1 MAMQQCSANAQIHSA
16 GERVK
21 TLEILLK
28 GSVRMS
34 YPGNK
39 EEIVLKTGSVIG
51 VAESPDSTYLYNYE
65 AIDEVTIYSYPFEN
79 YLDIDKVISVNKK
92 IAPVVASATVS
103 NAYGVYKFLCAVQS
117 EADHMYQKLQDD
129 LRNYPSLC
137 NSMGKNPED
146 FSAIEELDPA
156 SEDLEVHPWQISFLK
171 SFYNYDDKLQKD
183 LYGLGVEMCV
193 GVIYNSMQFIHEI
206 TEKILGYKE
215 YMKSLKEETFT
226 FRSAFNDLSMKKS
239 DMERASEAI
248 LEEGNVPLVENA
260 KDTIMAYAGV
270 DSFTRDKMTQLLD
283 NYARLKDRTSTDEN
297 VRKLRR
303 GITDQ
308 FYKIYTKAILRYFM
322 EQRSGKKA
330 PLEVELFLRFGF
342 LDERV
347 VSEDDFAMLYRIN
360 HTYIPD
366 PNGKILTV
374 PEWLRLIYDMEVM
387 PSKNEFDLDYPA
399 YLREQKQSGEITE
412 AQAEAMLDDEVERVT
427 FEIKNLVALGNR
439 MTFGRISVFSPL
451 FDSVNQMMPLDKCFA
466 SQERINEEL
475 RKLREVDFQC
485 FYREYQFSDEEMGVP
500 TLTLHKECLPY
511 VILMPNIG
519 TRSVLWQ
526 EIDGKKRSTSARMLM
541 PIFSLEDFSLA
552 VTRMCGEFRWEMCK
566 TEQGVHWNDIS
577 DPSLTAE
584 YSDFLQYYRK
594 NSGLNSDQKEKVK
607 KALQKAGNN
616 YRKVFVADYVLYVMY
631 EANGSLR
638 LSKVSR
644 DILYRYCP
652 LSFDVGE
659 KLISNGQYSELIHRR
674 QNRGL
679 QMSKPIENLVKKRE
693 REDLEVPQELYD
705 EVTYL
710 KR

>member
-1 MAMQQCSANAQIHSA
+1 MAMQQCGANTQIHGA
-16 GERVK
+16 GEKVA
-21 TLEILLK
+21 TLDIVLK

-39 EEIVLKTGSVIG
+39 EEILLKTGSVIG
-51 VAESPDSTYLYNYE
+51 LAETPGEVYVYNYE
-65 AIDEVTIYSYPFEN
+65 AVDEATVYSYPFEDM
-79 YLDIDKVISVNKK
+79 LDVDKVISVNKK
-92 IAPVVASATVS
+92 IAPVVASATVA
-103 NAYGVYKFLCAVQS
+103 NAYNLYKFLLVVS
-117 EADHMYQKLQDD
+117 EEANKAYTQLQDD
-129 LRNYPSLC
+129 LRNYPALC
-137 NSMGKNPED
+137 SSVGKKPED
-146 FSAIEELDPA
+146 FSAIEEFGPA
-156 SEDLEVHPWQISFLK
+156 PESLQLYPWQIRFLK
-171 SFYNYDDKLQKD
+171 SFYNYDDKISKE
-183 LYGLGVEMCV
+183 LYALGEEMCV
-193 GVIYNSMQFIHEI
+193 GTIYNVVQFLHEI
-206 TEKILGYKE
+206 TEKILGYKQ
-215 YMKSLKEETFT
+215 YVKTLKQDTYQFH
-226 FRSAFNDLSMKKS
+226 SAFTELAMKKS
-239 DMERASEAI
+239 DLDRESDSIMEDGA
-248 LEEGNVPLVENA
+248 VPVIENA
-260 KDTIMAYAGV
+260 KDTIMNYAGV
-270 DSFTRDKMTQLLD
+270 DSFTKDKMTQLLD
-283 NYARLKDRTSTDEN
+283 NYVRLKDRSSTDEN

-308 FYKIYTKAILRYFM
+308 FYKIYTKAILRYFK
-322 EQRSGKKA
+322 EQSKGTNP
-330 PLEVELFLRFGF
+330 PLVVDLFLKFGF

-347 VSEDDFAMLYRIN
+347 VTEEDFTALYKISR
-360 HTYIPD
+360 TYIKD
-366 PNGKILTV
+366 PHGKILTV
-374 PEWLRLIYDMEVM
+374 PEWLRLIYDMELM

-399 YLREQKQSGEITE
+399 YLREQKQNGEISE
-412 AQAEAMLDDEVERVT
+412 EDMEAMLDDEVERVT
-427 FEIKNLVALGNR
+427 FEIRNLVALGNR

-475 RKLREVDFQC
+475 NKIREVDFQC
-485 FYREYQFSDEEMGVP
+485 FYREYQFSDEEGEIP

-519 TRSVLWQ
+519 NRSVLWQ
-526 EIDGKKRSTSARMLM
+526 EIDGKKRSTSARMIM
-541 PIFSLEDFSLA
+541 PIFSLEDFSLS

-594 NSGLNSDQKEKVK
+594 NSSLNADQKEKIK

-638 LSKVSR
+638 LTKASR

-652 LSFDVGE
+652 LTFDVSE
-659 KLISNGQYSELIHRR
+659 KLMSNGQYSELIHRR
-674 QNRGL
+674 QNKGL
-679 QMSKPIENLVKKRE
+679 QNAKPIENLVKKRE
-693 REDLEVPQELYD
+693 HDELAVPQELYD

>member
-1 MAMQQCSANAQIHSA
+1 MAMQQCGANAQIHSA
-16 GERVK
+16 GEKVK
-21 TLEILLK
+21 TLEIILK

-51 VAESPDSTYLYNYE
+51 IAETPGATYRYNYE
-65 AIDEVTIYSYPFEN
+65 AIDEATVYEYPFEN
-79 YLDIDKVISVNKK
+79 YLDVDKVISVNKK
-92 IAPVVASATVS
+92 IAPIVASATVA
-103 NAYGVYKFLCAVQS
+103 NAYNIYKFLLTVQTDAQQS
-117 EADHMYQKLQDD
+117 YQKLQDD
-129 LRNYPSLC
+129 LRNYPALC

-146 FSAIEELDPA
+146 FSAIEDIDPA
-156 SEDLEVHPWQISFLK
+156 SKDLEVLPWQISFLK

-193 GVIYNSMQFIHEI
+193 GVIYNTMQFIREI
-206 TEKILGYKE
+206 TEKIMGYKE
-215 YMKSLKEETFT
+215 YMKFLKEETFA
-226 FRSAFNDLSMKKS
+226 FRSAFNDLSMQKN

-248 LEEGNVPLVENA
+248 AVDGNVPLVENA

-270 DSFTRDKMTQLLD
+270 ESHTRDKMTQLLD

-308 FYKIYTKAILRYFM
+308 FYKIYTKAILRYFK
-322 EQRSGKKA
+322 EERKGIKP

-342 LDERV
+342 MDERV
-347 VSEDDFAMLYRIN
+347 VTEEDFATLYRLN
-360 HTYIPD
+360 MTYIKD
-366 PNGKILTV
+366 PKGKILTV
-374 PEWLRLIYDMEVM
+374 PEWLRLIYDMEIM

-399 YLREQKQSGEITE
+399 FLREQKQNGEITE
-412 AQAEAMLDDEVERVT
+412 EQAEAMLDDEIERVT

-466 SQERINEEL
+466 SQERINEEI
-475 RKLREVDFQC
+475 RKIREVDFQC
-485 FYREYQFSDEEMGVP
+485 FFREYPFNDEEQGIG

-511 VILMPNIG
+511 IILMPNIG

-584 YSDFLQYYRK
+584 YADFLQYYRK
-594 NSGLNSDQKEKVK
+594 NSGLNADQKEKVK

-616 YRKVFVADYVLYVMY
+616 YRKVFVADYVLYIMY

-652 LSFDVGE
+652 LSFEVSE
-659 KLISNGQYSELIHRR
+659 KLLSNGQYSELIHRR
-674 QNRGL
+674 QNRGM
-679 QMSKPIENLVKKRE
+679 QNARPIENLVKKRE
-693 REDLEVPQELYD
+693 HDEQVVPQELYD
-705 EVTYL
+705 EVAYL